1 MNAIRLDKLRN
12 AEILSFGKS
21 AVEIIRLNDAVAL
34 FVKDETDTFET
45 SLNAIDDLFLTSQ
58 KSSYTAEIE
67 NLDARRDRA
76 IIGITKV
83 IDGHTNHYKADKN
96 QAAILLTDAL
106 KVYGTGI
113 ASLSYVAETTQLES
127 LVKDLTTKPNL
138 LTATQTLSIAD
149 WVTELDTAN
158 KAFNTT
164 YIARTQEL
172 GSASNDTIKALR
184 TTAVENYYSLRD
196 LIDSYLIIK
205 KKANPWLKTTNELN
219 ALIDQ
224 YNHLLASRKGSNTP
238 PAPAPDAPQV

>member
-1 MNAIRLDKLRN
+1 MNAITLNNLRN
-12 AEILSFGKS
+12 AEFLSFGKS
-21 AVEIIRLNDAVAL
+21 ILEIIRLNDANAL
-34 FVKDETDTFET
+34 FVNDETDTFET
-45 SLNAIDDLFLTSQ
+45 SLNAIDNLFLTSH

-76 IIGITKV
+76 INGILKV
-83 IDGHTNHYKADKN
+83 IDGHTNHYQTAKN

-106 KVYGTGI
+106 KIYGTGI
-113 ASLSYVAETTQLES
+113 ATLSYVAETTQIES
-127 LVKDLTTKPNL
+127 LVKDLTTKANL
-138 LTATQTLSIAD
+138 LAATQTLGIAD

-184 TTAVENYYSLRD
+184 ATAVENYYSLRD
-196 LIDSYLIIK
+196 LLDSYLIIK
-205 KKANPWLKTTNELN
+205 KKANPWLKTTNEIN

-224 YNHLLASRKGSNTP
+224 YNQLLATRKGNTTTP
-238 PAPAPDAPQV
+238 TSATDAPQV